1 MRSDARGPG
10 PARARARVE
19 RASSDGREREEPRRT
34 LARAQ
39 VLDEAA
45 VSKYGAGLRAALGL
59 PAEPFA
65 AAPSL
70 RWACESN
77 GTDAAAAEA
86 AVWRHAKA
94 MGAYAGARDGAP
106 AVFVHV
112 PKTAGTSL
120 NLVLA
125 KAAKKQK
132 RSFCE
137 VTFRDLDDAARRA
150 ALARSCGVFSAET
163 DVSVLP
169 FLGVRRAKAFTF
181 LRDPLRRVASQY
193 EHHLAGGRVA
203 SDAAKRVD
211 VLRLASPALCPQL
224 ERDARCRSL
233 RHPAKCRGGGWCGI
247 FQNHM
252 THVVAGA
259 QHLSDAAR
267 GAARRSSDN
276 LRCAAARALEAL
288 PAVGLTERLDDSL
301 CVVFAEIGF
310 DAVVA
315 DCCGSPARCALF
327 GQRATRHSAADRGA
341 GANATAYLADYLDDD
356 VVLAALYEG
365 NALDCDLYDAA
376 ARLLGAR
383 LRAADF
389 YVDPAPVRGSATC
402 ARARAA
408 LAAFQRA
415 RHGA

>member
-1 MRSDARGPG
+1 
-10 PARARARVE
+10 
-19 RASSDGREREEPRRT
+19 
-34 LARAQ
+34 
-39 VLDEAA
+39 
-45 VSKYGAGLRAALGL
+45 
-59 PAEPFA
+59 
-65 AAPSL
+65 
-70 RWACESN
+70 
-77 GTDAAAAEA
+77 
-86 AVWRHAKA
+86 
-94 MGAYAGARDGAP
+94 
-106 AVFVHV
+106 
-112 PKTAGTSL
+112 
-120 NLVLA
+120 
-125 KAAKKQK
+125 
-132 RSFCE
+132 
-137 VTFRDLDDAARRA
+137 
-150 ALARSCGVFSAET
+150 
-163 DVSVLP
+163 
-169 FLGVRRAKAFTF
+169 
-181 LRDPLRRVASQY
+181 
-193 EHHLAGGRVA
+193 
-203 SDAAKRVD
+203 
-211 VLRLASPALCPQL
+211 
-224 ERDARCRSL
+224 
-233 RHPAKCRGGGWCGI
+233 
-247 FQNHM
+247 M

-288 PAVGLTERLDDSL
+288 PAAGLTERLDDSL

-315 DCCGSPARCALF
+315 DYCGSPARCALF

-341 GANATAYLADYLDDD
+341 AANATAYLADYLDDD